1 MLWSVSNFY
10 FVSFVTSCIIS
21 LLSCLLSYVFS
32 FLSFVYSHVKR
43 NTGQRLANKHLTL
56 GFSTTSDFHFVCQKL
71 PESQQKLARTSVLSM
86 VAKLLMLHVLSYSWF
101 WSSLFYSILNCL
113 YSFVYYPPSVYSL
126 LNCLY
131 SFVYYPPPKDLG
143 GILFWRPSVTLFS
156 PNKYLGNVLSHFIV
170 ILR

>member
-113 YSFVYYPPSVYSL
+113 YSFVYYPP
-126 LNCLY
+126 
-131 SFVYYPPPKDLG
+131 PKDLG